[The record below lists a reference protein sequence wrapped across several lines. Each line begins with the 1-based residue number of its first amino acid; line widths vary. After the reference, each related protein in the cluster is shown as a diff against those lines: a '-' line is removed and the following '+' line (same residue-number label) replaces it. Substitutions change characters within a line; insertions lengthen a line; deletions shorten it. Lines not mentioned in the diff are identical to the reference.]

1 MRPTHDVAEIVG
13 ASRGMRRG
21 AEGLERFQH
30 RRRRVRRSYAAITR
44 PEHTRPCAR
53 PPLVGGIAIN
63 SDAPVPP
70 LGSSEIFGFDPMPA
84 RTRLALALLLAR
96 RGRAEE
102 AIGEGAPPGR
112 RCSGDQYRNGSWVQ
126 IDNKTFRYP

>member
-1 MRPTHDVAEIVG
+1 MHSAPMDTCKDARGSDQSRAEQ
-13 ASRGMRRG
+13 R
-21 AEGLERFQH
+21 
-30 RRRRVRRSYAAITR
+30 
-44 PEHTRPCAR
+44 
-53 PPLVGGIAIN
+53 
-63 SDAPVPP
+63 